1 MSYGGKWE
9 KGVSHEPTEWNRA
22 QTKNHEEVKK
32 IIAEHLS
39 SLHRIWREGHP
50 LIKHEVEQGTKELHQ
65 KFKIIR
71 NPDSLESD
79 KGFRIIRNPKY
90 VSESAAGGYAHGG
103 YSHIGG
109 VRHTEKFYMNHPH
122 AKVPESFATG
132 GAKRAPSAWNIYMKE
147 HRRDENGN
155 VRSLREIS
163 DMYHSGH

>member
-1 MSYGGKWE
+1 M
-9 KGVSHEPTEWNRA
+9 GVH
-22 QTKNHEEVKK
+22 
-32 IIAEHLS
+32 
-39 SLHRIWREGHP
+39 
-50 LIKHEVEQGTKELHQ
+50 
-65 KFKIIR
+65 
-71 NPDSLESD
+71 
-79 KGFRIIRNPKY
+79 NPKY

>member
-9 KGVSHEPTEWNRA
+9 KGSSHEPTEWNRA
-22 QTKNHEEVKK
+22 QTKNHEEVKE
-32 IIAEHLS
+32 IIAEHLLD
-39 SLHRIWREGHP
+39 LHMIWRAGHP
-50 LIKHEVEQGTKELHQ
+50 MIKHAVEHGTKELHE
-65 KFKIIR
+65 KLEKLSLNVH
-71 NPDSLESD
+71 NPESL
-79 KGFRIIRNPKY
+79 
-90 VSESAAGGYAHGG
+90 SESAAGGYAHGG

-109 VRHTEKFYMNHPH
+109 VRHTEKFYRNHPH